1 MTGQDVD
8 EAIPVEATGTNGAR
22 GGKSRSAGGSRRSKT
37 ISAEATGTD
46 SASAGPATASRRK
59 ASGGVKDEVAT
70 QLLAKL
76 EAVHQELGRERLLR
90 EQAEAD
96 ARHKLDMA
104 QDRIRDL
111 EEKLAEQR
119 EFESALLSARQRVA
133 DLEVQLA
140 LKHEGRRERRHH
152 SRRDKRS
159 RRWWAFGR

>member
-1 MTGQDVD
+1 V
-8 EAIPVEATGTNGAR
+8 ATYDPAASQSTSN
-22 GGKSRSAGGSRRSKT
+22 RRKG
-37 ISAEATGTD
+37 E
-46 SASAGPATASRRK
+46 TASTEAAETNSAPAGRSTAGRRK
-59 ASGGVKDEVAT
+59 STAAAKDEVAA
-70 QLLAKL
+70 QLFAKL
-76 EAVHQELGRERLLR
+76 EAVNQELGRERLLR
-90 EQAEAD
+90 EQAESD

-104 QDRIRDL
+104 HERIRDL

-119 EFESALLSARQRVA
+119 EFETALLAARQRVA